1 MAFSRK
7 FRKST
12 RRTMHKVGGV
22 GTPPGSAATGRPR
35 RAAAAAAAAEAK
47 RSRSSSGSS
56 AHGSSGSSS
65 HGSSGSSSYGSSGS
79 EKQTR
84 KRGRTAAP
92 KKPKHLTASID
103 TMTDAEMLERITE
116 KGVSRQLLGTTIT
129 KAKQFHNFA
138 HCSTN
143 AADRHIAERWKR
155 YANLMVEKY
164 NERRTEY
171 KEREEWERE
180 VSINEIRRPNGAS
193 GWYWPKGRTLPFYKL
208 NFSDPD
214 DRRPC

>member
-1 MAFSRK
+1 MVFSRK

-22 GTPPGSAATGRPR
+22 GTPPGSTATGRPR
-35 RAAAAAAAAEAK
+35 RAAAAAAAAAK

-56 AHGSSGSSS
+56 A

-92 KKPKHLTASID
+92 KKPKHLTAPID
-103 TMTDAEMLERITE
+103 AITDAEMLERITE

-164 NERRTEY
+164 NETNKKTY
-171 KEREEWERE
+171 KCH
-180 VSINEIRRPNGAS
+180 
-193 GWYWPKGRTLPFYKL
+193 K
-208 NFSDPD
+208 
-214 DRRPC
+214 